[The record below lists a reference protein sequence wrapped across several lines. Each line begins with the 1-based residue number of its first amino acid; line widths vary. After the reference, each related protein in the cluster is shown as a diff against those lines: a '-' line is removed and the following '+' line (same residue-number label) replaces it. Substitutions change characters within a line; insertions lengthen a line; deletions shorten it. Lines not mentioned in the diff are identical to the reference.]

1 MHCKHPSYRFRAY
14 DTKVTF
20 AEVLKAE
27 TVGNKSLVQDRAYP
41 EYVKGGSPVYDKPDW
56 KAAKTEVVSYYLDP
70 RNFLND
76 KRIFMFELLGFDD
89 SIHTKEGVK
98 QIITGSFM
106 DTDDF
111 DYVTAIYDAGR
122 QAGVSPYFLAS
133 RIIQEMGFSGRSALC
148 KGTVTGFEGYYNF
161 YNIGSTS
168 STKEGGATVGGA
180 KYAKWGREP
189 EKEEITEAEAKLLLP
204 WDTKEKAITGGALW
218 IASGYID
225 KGQNTLYFQ
234 KFDVLDDGTVRY
246 NHQYAQNIM
255 MAYSEALR
263 YYNSYDS
270 IKKTDSAFV
279 FVIPVYGNMP
289 AEYGYLP

>member
-1 MHCKHPSYRFRAY
+1 MEETLSQFPVSYYSGLWLMHCKHPSYRFRAY

-122 QAGVSPYFLAS
+122 QAGVSPYFLS
-133 RIIQEMGFSGRSALC
+133 R
-148 KGTVTGFEGYYNF
+148 
-161 YNIGSTS
+161 
-168 STKEGGATVGGA
+168 
-180 KYAKWGREP
+180 
-189 EKEEITEAEAKLLLP
+189 
-204 WDTKEKAITGGALW
+204 TGGLDR
-218 IASGYID
+218 SGQPPD
-225 KGQNTLYFQ
+225 LSLG
-234 KFDVLDDGTVRY
+234 
-246 NHQYAQNIM
+246 
-255 MAYSEALR
+255 
-263 YYNSYDS
+263 
-270 IKKTDSAFV
+270 
-279 FVIPVYGNMP
+279 P
-289 AEYGYLP
+289 